1 MSILFCHVFFP
12 NIFHSSLAP
21 SAIITQSSLLI
32 VNDFFFNEKMRTF
45 PNELSRFPFYCHL
58 KSFLSKFIV
67 SFLNSLREKKTAI
80 SHDYSLLF
88 AYNANILSPSS
99 WNSPCLLNLWSLL
112 STAGS
117 SQS

>member
-67 SFLNSLREKKTAI
+67 SFLNSLREKKQLFLMIILYVLPTMPI
-80 SHDYSLLF
+80 FYRLLHGIVPVF
-88 AYNANILSPSS
+88 
-99 WNSPCLLNLWSLL
+99 
-112 STAGS
+112 
-117 SQS
+117 